1 MWLSWL
7 LSFLTSGFLGQILD
21 FLSKRQD
28 SANQVTVENIK
39 AELGARAL
47 QQQVILTEQGWWVTA
62 LIRPLI
68 VYPFVLHITA
78 VTIDSIF
85 NFSWSIAKLPA
96 PMDNLE
102 YTVILSY
109 FLTRPFEK
117 AARGYISTLIS
128 GK

>member
-1 MWLSWL
+1 MLNWL
-7 LSFLTSGFLGQILD
+7 LSFLTSGILGKILD
-21 FLSKRQD
+21 FISKRQD

-47 QQQVILTEQGWWVTA
+47 QQQIILTEQGWWVTA

-78 VTIDSIF
+78 VTLDSIF
-85 NFSWSIAKLPA
+85 KFSWDIAKLPA

-102 YTVILSY
+102 YTVILSH

-117 AARGYISTLIS
+117 AARGYISTFIS